1 MSFSVALRGHTSRL
15 VRAGLKGR
23 CRGTNIPDAWALE
36 PPRAPGRLH
45 GRLNVGA
52 TIVTTDA
59 AYMLVTRKRAQGPAR
74 IAPSS
79 SSGQQTELRRLTRRR
94 PWALLQPPGS
104 SALPPSEVAAPGKA
118 PSRGVRCLPGS
129 RSGSQGAGAQDASAC
144 RRSVPVPSRPDPSAP
159 SPGHLSTRWE
169 RLNQGAGAGTNVSA
183 PSVRAGARGLR
194 PDPHGARPDP
204 HGTPRIPDSHNRL
217 VWRSS
222 AQRG

>member
-23 CRGTNIPDAWALE
+23 CRGTNIPGAWALE

-104 SALPPSEVAAPGKA
+104 SALPPSEVAAPAKA

-129 RSGSQGAGAQDASAC
+129 RSGSQGPARRTRALVAAVSPSQVAQT
-144 RRSVPVPSRPDPSAP
+144 P
-159 SPGHLSTRWE
+159 
-169 RLNQGAGAGTNVSA
+169 
-183 PSVRAGARGLR
+183 ARQAR
-194 PDPHGARPDP
+194 DTYRHG
-204 HGTPRIPDSHNRL
+204 GN
-217 VWRSS
+217 
-222 AQRG
+222 G